1 VHDIFCS
8 NTNCRQINFSKTIS
22 KQNFCDFGHKLNL
35 FTSCLKCPIFDQ
47 EESIHYGGIYQTIT
61 TSGALII
68 TKSHP
73 FLDGFIVVI
82 IAHTDH
88 EQCRRRDA
96 MSLPFSNLFSK
107 SLSTVNNTVTIK
119 VEKGDGSNASTQT
132 KYLAWGLPLG
142 IAAVIIILVFG
153 VLKFWHRFIR

>member
-1 VHDIFCS
+1 LLKRELYIFV
-8 NTNCRQINFSKTIS
+8 
-22 KQNFCDFGHKLNL
+22 
-35 FTSCLKCPIFDQ
+35 LKCPIFDQ
-47 EESIHYGGIYQTIT
+47 EESIHYGGVYQTIT

-68 TKSHP
+68 TKSRP

-82 IAHTDH
+82 LAHTDH

-107 SLSTVNNTVTIK
+107 SLSAVNNTVTIK
-119 VEKGDGSNASTQT
+119 VEKGDGSNESTQT
-132 KYLAWGLPLG
+132 KYFSWGLPLG
-142 IAAVIIILVFG
+142 IAAIIIIVIFG